1 MKVPMKVDY
10 GVRALVDLAQ
20 RHGEK
25 AVPTGEIAER
35 QNIPEP
41 FLNQL
46 LATLGKFG
54 LINSRRG
61 PQGGHILAMAPEEI
75 SLGMVI
81 SGLEGET
88 ALLDCITEPDCCTFS
103 SICAQREIWS
113 TVEDVIQGVLK
124 ATTIADLVSRQ
135 EQLKAV
141 RTHTRL

>member
-20 RHGEK
+20 RHGGK
-25 AVPTGEIAER
+25 AVTTGEIAER

-41 FLNQL
+41 FLNQVL
-46 LATLGKFG
+46 TTLGKFG

-61 PQGGHILAMAPEEI
+61 PQGGYNLAIAPEEI

-88 ALLDCITEPDCCTFS
+88 ALLECITEPDCCTFS
-103 SICAQREIWS
+103 SICAQREVWS

-124 ATTIADLVSRQ
+124 STSIADLVSRQ
-135 EQLKAV
+135 EELGAV
-141 RTHTRL
+141 KV